1 MTAEARAVAAMYET
15 LSRWQWWRRR
25 WARARAGE
33 GLELRKRL
41 LPSTQGGPAD
51 GGAGLD
57 RWLQA
62 KLDGRPA
69 ARVLD
74 LGCGF
79 GASLLRWIER
89 GNAVGVGVTQSSFQI
104 ARATAEARRRG
115 LAARCRFLRQDFT
128 TPVDGDFD
136 LVMAIESLGHAVDLD
151 AVLQHVRSV
160 LRCSG
165 TFVWIEDLLREPAA
179 GDHDVAEVSRCWT
192 SPPLRDVDSAR
203 AAIARAGLRIVEES
217 DLSTQV
223 PILPMASALA
233 RARLLGR
240 LRTCLPLRPLRVLL
254 DAFAGGLA
262 LQRLYARGLACY
274 RVWVI
279 IPTAPD
285 ARTAS

>member
-1 MTAEARAVAAMYET
+1 MTADAQAVAAMYET

-25 WARARAGE
+25 WALARAGE

-79 GASLLRWIER
+79 GASLLRWVER
-89 GNAVGVGVTQSSFQI
+89 GGAVGVGVAQSAFQI
-104 ARATAEARRRG
+104 ARAKAEARRRG

-128 TPVDGDFD
+128 VPVDGDFD
-136 LVMAIESLGHAVDLD
+136 VVLAIEALGHALDLD
-151 AVLQHVRSV
+151 SVLQRVRTV
-160 LRCSG
+160 LRRGGAFS
-165 TFVWIEDLLREPAA
+165 WIEDLLREPLS
-179 GDHDVAEVSRCWT
+179 GDPDVAEVSRCWG
-192 SPPLRDVDSAR
+192 SPPLRDVVSVR
-203 AAIARAGLRIVEES
+203 ETIVRAGLRVVEET
-217 DLSTQV
+217 DLTTQV

-233 RARLLGR
+233 RARLLTR
-240 LRTCLPLRPLRVLL
+240 VRRCMPLRPLRRLL

-274 RVWVI
+274 RVYMTER
-279 IPTAPD
+279 PTGVA
-285 ARTAS
+285 

>member
-1 MTAEARAVAAMYET
+1 MTTDARAMAAMYET

-51 GGAGLD
+51 GGPGLD

-89 GNAVGVGVTQSSFQI
+89 GDAVGVGVTQSAFQI

-128 TPVDGDFD
+128 APVDGDFD
-136 LVMAIESLGHAVDLD
+136 VVLAVEALGHALDLD
-151 AVLQHVRSV
+151 SVLQHVHAV
-160 LRCSG
+160 LRRGG
-165 TFVWIEDLLREPAA
+165 TFVWIEDLLRHPLS
-179 GDHDVAEVSRCWT
+179 GDLDVAEVARRWG
-192 SPPLRDVDSAR
+192 SPPLRDVVSAR
-203 AAIARAGLRIVEES
+203 DAIGRAGLRIVEET
-217 DLSTQV
+217 DLSAQV
-223 PILPMASALA
+223 PILPVASALA
-233 RARLLGR
+233 RSRRLGR
-240 LRTCLPLRPLRVLL
+240 LHACLPLRPLRRLV

-274 RVWVI
+274 RVWVSER
-279 IPTAPD
+279 PA
-285 ARTAS
+285 AVA

>member
-1 MTAEARAVAAMYET
+1 MTADARAVAAMYET

-25 WARARAGE
+25 WSFARAGE

-51 GGAGLD
+51 GGPGLD

-62 KLDGRPA
+62 RLDGRPA

-79 GASLLRWIER
+79 GVSLLRWIER
-89 GNAVGVGVTQSSFQI
+89 GDAVGVGVAQSAFQI
-104 ARATAEARRRG
+104 ARAKAEARRRG

-128 TPVDGDFD
+128 APVDGDFD
-136 LVMAIESLGHAVDLD
+136 VVLAIEALGHAPDL
-151 AVLQHVRSV
+151 ASVLQHVRSL
-160 LRCSG
+160 LRRG
-165 TFVWIEDLLREPAA
+165 GVFLWVEDLLREPAT
-179 GDHDVAEVSRCWT
+179 GDLDVAEVARCWG

-203 AAIARAGLRIVEES
+203 VAIGRAGLRIVAEN

-233 RARLLGR
+233 RARFLTR
-240 LRTCLPLRPLRVLL
+240 VRTCLPLRPLRLLL
-254 DAFAGGLA
+254 DAFVGGLA

-279 IPTAPD
+279 ERPAGV
-285 ARTAS
+285 A

>member
-1 MTAEARAVAAMYET
+1 MTADARAVAAMYET

-51 GGAGLD
+51 GGPGLD
-57 RWLQA
+57 RWLQTR
-62 KLDGRPA
+62 LDGRPA

-89 GNAVGVGVTQSSFQI
+89 GDAVGVGITQSAFQKT
-104 ARATAEARRRG
+104 RATAEARRRG

-128 TPVDGDFD
+128 APVDGDFD
-136 LVMAIESLGHAVDLD
+136 VVLAIEALGHALDLD
-151 AVLQHVRSV
+151 AVLQRVRAV
-160 LRCSG
+160 LRRG
-165 TFVWIEDLLREPAA
+165 GAFVWIEDLLREPLP
-179 GDHDVAEVSRCWT
+179 GDLDVAEVATRWG

-203 AAIARAGLRIVEES
+203 AAIGRAGLRIVEET

-223 PILPMASALA
+223 PVLPMASALA
-233 RARLLGR
+233 RTRFLTR
-240 LRTCLPLRPLRVLL
+240 LRKCIPLRPLRRLL
-254 DAFAGGLA
+254 DAFVGGLA

-274 RVWVI
+274 RVYMTER
-279 IPTAPD
+279 PTGVA
-285 ARTAS
+285 